1 MEQMILKV
9 PSSLVIPSFKFSCS
23 ATSIFNLESSA
34 KHAISLNNSMKVI
47 KMKNENKIQS
57 GLTPEDPAFF

>member
-9 PSSLVIPSFKFSCS
+9 PSSLFIPNFKFSCS
-23 ATSIFNLESSA
+23 ASIFNLESSA
-34 KHAISLNNSMKVI
+34 KHAISLNISMKVI